1 MLKYEKYKRRFW
13 AVYEGEE
20 LICVTVYKK
29 GAKAVIARITKGAPP

>member
-1 MLKYEKYKRRFW
+1 MFTYSKYGRFW

-29 GAKAVIARITKGAPP
+29 GAKAVIARISKAEAPP